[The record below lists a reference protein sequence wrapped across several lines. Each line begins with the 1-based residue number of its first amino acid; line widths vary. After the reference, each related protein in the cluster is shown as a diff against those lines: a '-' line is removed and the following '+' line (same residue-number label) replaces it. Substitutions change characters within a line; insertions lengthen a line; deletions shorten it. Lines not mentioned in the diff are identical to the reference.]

1 LKRIFDIVF
10 SLIGILFLL
19 PVFILLWLLIKI
31 ESNGP
36 AIFKQKRVG
45 LNNKDFSLY
54 KFRSMYVDA
63 EKKGQLTV
71 GMNDSR
77 ITRVGYYMRRYKFDE
92 LPQLLNVLN
101 GSMSFVGPRPEVR
114 KYVEL
119 YNKEQ
124 LKVLSVKPGITD
136 YASLK
141 YFKENEILSKAQNPE
156 KEYIEVIM
164 PEKLKLNLQYIKD
177 KSIGRDIIIILK
189 TILKIFE

>member
-1 LKRIFDIVF
+1 MKRIFDIVF

-189 TILKIFE
+189 TILKIFA

>member
-141 YFKENEILSKAQNPE
+141 YFEENEILSKAQNPE

-189 TILKIFE
+189 TILKIFA